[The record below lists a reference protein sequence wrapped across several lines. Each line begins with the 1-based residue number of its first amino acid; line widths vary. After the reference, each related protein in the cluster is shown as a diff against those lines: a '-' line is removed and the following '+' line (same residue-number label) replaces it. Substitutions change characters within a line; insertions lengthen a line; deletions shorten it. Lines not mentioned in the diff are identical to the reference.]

1 MVSHIDTEWLGYDRT
16 YLTISKP
23 CELAFQ
29 NLGDLRWLSIYDEA
43 TLSLMDLEKLHSL
56 RDVEIHRCEETFLRG
71 LDDGVVLHKVESLYL
86 RQFPLTRK
94 SLSNLFKSFPALSR
108 LDVQASS
115 DEDHEEVVLQ
125 FPPSSSL
132 RIVGFYECE
141 NLILPVKE
149 EEGTG
154 FWGLSSIE
162 SVAINKCDKLFS
174 RRSMGGAAAQTQSII
189 YPLPPCLK
197 DLTLLHQQSTLPMAL
212 LANLTSLT
220 SLELLS
226 CKDITVD
233 GLDPRITHNLERL
246 EVYNE
251 RYREAEPYSV
261 ADVLLAAVSRTKTMS
276 AGSFQQLAVL
286 RVDNISAVLVDPI
299 CSCLSATLHE
309 LVFHSDWRTEKF
321 TEEQDEALQLLTSLQ
336 NLKFI
341 NCRALQSL
349 PQGLY
354 RLPSLKELQIWGPH
368 KIRSLPKE
376 GLPDSLRVLSIY
388 KCGPEIYGECQKL
401 SGTRPDIDTSR
412 CRP

>member
-1 MVSHIDTEWLGYDRT
+1 MVSDIKTEWLGYDRT
-16 YLTISKP
+16 SLTISKP

-43 TLSLMDLEKLHSL
+43 TLSLMDLQKLHSL
-56 RDVEIHRCEETFLRG
+56 RHIEINRCEETFLRG
-71 LDDGVVLHKVESLYL
+71 LDDGVVLHKVEILKL

-94 SLSNLFKSFPALSR
+94 SLSNLFKSFTALSS
-108 LDVQASS
+108 LDVWASS

-132 RIVGFYECE
+132 RIVGFRGCE

-162 SVAINKCDKLFS
+162 SVAIRKCDKLFS
-174 RRSMGGAAAQTQSII
+174 RWSMGGAAAQTQSII

-197 DLTLLHQQSTLPMAL
+197 NLMLGEQQSTLPMAL
-212 LANLTSLT
+212 LTNLTSLT
-220 SLELLS
+220 VLRLLS

-233 GLDPRITHNLERL
+233 GFDPRIICNLERL
-246 EVYNE
+246 VVYNE
-251 RYREAEPYSV
+251 RDGEAEPYSV
-261 ADVLLAAVSRTKTMS
+261 ADLLLAAVARTKTMS
-276 AGSFQQLAVL
+276 AGSFQQLAYL
-286 RVDNISAVLVDPI
+286 CVDNISEVLVSPI
-299 CSCLSATLHE
+299 CTCLSATLQG
-309 LVFHSDWRTEKF
+309 LLFYYDWRTEKF

-336 NLKFI
+336 DLMFI
-341 NCRALQSL
+341 NCSALQSL

-354 RLPSLKELQIWGPH
+354 RLPSLKELGILGKH

-376 GLPDSLRVLSIY
+376 GLPDSLRKLSIQR
-388 KCGPEIYGECQKL
+388 CGPEIYEECKKL
-401 SGTRPDIDTSR
+401 SGTRPDINTSA
-412 CRP
+412 CKP